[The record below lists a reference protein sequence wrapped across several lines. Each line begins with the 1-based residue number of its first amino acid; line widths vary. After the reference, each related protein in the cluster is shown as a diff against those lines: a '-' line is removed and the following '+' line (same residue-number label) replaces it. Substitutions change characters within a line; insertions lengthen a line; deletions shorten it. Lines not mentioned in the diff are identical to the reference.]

1 MILTHQ
7 RGRGNKIHLL
17 LDDEYKITT
26 DVDFWSEINIADKSD
41 ISEEEWENLVTEI
54 NGRKALNKAY
64 DLLSRRAHS
73 EKELRQKLLKCSDE
87 ESADN
92 AIKRMLELGYLND
105 EQYAEDLFLHLL
117 NNKHFSVLHIKQEML
132 RRGINRDIIDSI
144 LLENQTDEV
153 SSIIEIINKKYLVKL
168 NSGKDGR
175 DKVFAALA
183 RKGFSYSDIKSAINS
198 VSTEENNEF

>member
-1 MILTHQ
+1 MILMHQ

-26 DVDFWSEINIADKSD
+26 DIEFWSEINIADKSD
-41 ISEEEWENLVTEI
+41 ITEEEWENIVSQI
-54 NGRKALNKAY
+54 NAGKALNKAY

-73 EKELRQKLLKCSDE
+73 EKELRRKLSKFYDE

-92 AIKRMLELGYLND
+92 AVNRMLELGYLND
-105 EQYAEDLFLHLL
+105 EQYAEDLFAHLL

-132 RRGINRDIIDSI
+132 KRGIDKSIIEGI
-144 LLENQTDEV
+144 LIENPTDEV
-153 SSIIEIINKKYLVKL
+153 SSIVEIINKKYLVKL
-168 NSGKDGR
+168 GSGKDGK
-175 DKVFAALA
+175 DKVIAALA

-198 VSTEENNEF
+198 VCSEDNNEF